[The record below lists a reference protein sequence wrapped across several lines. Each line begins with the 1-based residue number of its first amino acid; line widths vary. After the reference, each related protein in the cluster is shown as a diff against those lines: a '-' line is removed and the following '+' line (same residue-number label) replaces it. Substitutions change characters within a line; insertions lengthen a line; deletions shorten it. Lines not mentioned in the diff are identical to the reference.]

1 MSNGDFASVFGPNS
15 QAEAGAI
22 TGMAP
27 ASNNDIAMVFDTIG
41 THGSI
46 ADPGFGSFD
55 LASVFGDHDFA
66 EAGLPGSNDLAEI
79 FGNALE
85 AFVHGDMFTTIMT
98 GPF

>member
-1 MSNGDFASVFGPNS
+1 VSNGDFASVFGPNS

-46 ADPGFGSFD
+46 ADAGNGSFD
-55 LASVFGDHDFA
+55 FASVFGDHDFA

-85 AFVHGDMFTTIMT
+85 AFVHGDMFTTVMT